1 MIIHLSKDCLRRLA
15 ITGWP
20 SILMVIVIYC
30 VAFINIPPPPP
41 RIPNYLILFLKLI
54 IYRGGNT
61 GSAVCQGALFMS
73 SIVCKTFCEYRFNLN
88 TTQFVF
94 NSFSFMV
101 YLIKLVTNLC
111 LKGLHFASR
120 SC

>member
-41 RIPNYLILFLKLI
+41 RIPNYLILFFETHNLSEEILVLLFVKAHYSCLLLFVKPFV
-54 IYRGGNT
+54 NT
-61 GSAVCQGALFMS
+61 VST
-73 SIVCKTFCEYRFNLN
+73 SIQL
-88 TTQFVF
+88 
-94 NSFSFMV
+94 
-101 YLIKLVTNLC
+101 NLC
-111 LKGLHFASR
+111 LTVLVLWFI
-120 SC
+120 